1 MKNIKRALMV
11 FTLALVVISIVA
23 PQTLFLASSLAE
35 KWTEVGS
42 NVDFDRVNDLETAL
56 DVYSTSAESD
66 ESLTEY
72 SPLWTDYI
80 GEDGWIILENQ
91 GLNVI
96 GQSVRF
102 KDVAFGGAYSPLTPL
117 DIVLTIDD
125 AVIANNKQGTDEWIA
140 VSKAIGGLQTSGYT
154 QVNINVQFY
163 QAGTDIEA
171 VVDPLIKFSD
181 IDYDQ
186 VVGAASSDS
195 FAVSTD
201 SKLVYNTDG
210 ENTYFSYADASV
222 STDKDRWVI
231 INSDETSS
239 FNFVW
244 GMNKLDVDG
253 PSSRVGG
260 FTDIDI
266 RLRGTAGRLELNKVD
281 ELGNPLEGAM
291 FTVYNESGTEVTQVT
306 TNSNGYARTP
316 LINLGDYTVVETSA
330 PEGYVLDN
338 TVYPATINSNNQIVT
353 INSGN
358 PIINEGY
365 KGQIELTKTNEAD
378 EPLQGVEFTIYDSE
392 MNSVEVITT
401 DENGYAISSELA
413 VGDYIVIETE
423 QLDGYIPNAI
433 EYLATIANDGDLVTL
448 NDGEAI
454 INQKLWGQV
463 EINKVDENNQP
474 LADAEFTIYDSE
486 MNSVEVIIT
495 DENGYAI
502 SSNLEYGD
510 YTIIETKAPDG
521 YQLELTKYPFTI
533 ENDGEIV
540 TINNGDP
547 VVNYREENLIITTD
561 SEDSEEK
568 SETNDILSENSSEE
582 TVDLPE
588 VSTDTVSEDE
598 ELKLTETGNNLML
611 VLIVLASV
619 LFIVLGSLKILI
631 KTKLV

>member
-1 MKNIKRALMV
+1 MENIKKALMV
-11 FTLALVVISIVA
+11 LILAIVVVSTVA
-23 PQTLFLASSLAE
+23 TQNMFLASSLTGE
-35 KWTEVGS
+35 WVQVGS
-42 NVDFDRVNDLETAL
+42 NPDFDRVNDLETAL

-80 GEDGWIILENQ
+80 GEEGWIILENQ

-102 KDVAFGGAYSPLTPL
+102 NDVEFGGVYSPLTPL

-125 AVIANNKQGTDEWIA
+125 AVIANNKQGTDEWVA

-154 QVNINVQFY
+154 KVNINVQFY

-201 SKLVYNTDG
+201 SKLVYNSDA

-239 FNFVW
+239 FNFIW

-260 FTDIDI
+260 FSDIDI
-266 RLRGTAGRLELNKVD
+266 RLRGTAGRLDLNKID
-281 ELGNPLEGAM
+281 ELGNPLEGAV

-316 LINLGDYTVVETSA
+316 LISLGDYTVVETEA

-338 TVYPATINSNNQIVT
+338 TVYPATIDSNNQIVT
-353 INSGN
+353 INRGN
-358 PIINEGY
+358 SIINESY
-365 KGQIELTKTNEAD
+365 KGQIELTKTNEFG
-378 EPLQGVEFTIYDSE
+378 ELLQGVGFTIYDSE
-392 MNSVEVITT
+392 MNRVEVITT
-401 DENGYAISSELA
+401 DENGYAISSKLA
-413 VGDYIVIETE
+413 VGDYIVIETG
-423 QLDGYIPNAI
+423 QLDGYISNST
-433 EYLATIANDGDLVTL
+433 EYLVTIANDG
-448 NDGEAI
+448 
-454 INQKLWGQV
+454 
-463 EINKVDENNQP
+463 
-474 LADAEFTIYDSE
+474 
-486 MNSVEVIIT
+486 
-495 DENGYAI
+495 
-502 SSNLEYGD
+502 
-510 YTIIETKAPDG
+510 
-521 YQLELTKYPFTI
+521 
-533 ENDGEIV
+533 EIV
-540 TINNGDP
+540 AINNGEP
-547 VVNYREENLIITTD
+547 VINYLEENLIITID
-561 SEDSEEK
+561 SEDSEEQTEIDEGK
-568 SETNDILSENSSEE
+568 SVDEGQSETNDVISEE
-582 TVDLPE
+582 TDNLLE
-588 VSTDTVSEDE
+588 VTNDTKPDQE
-598 ELKLTETGNNLML
+598 ELKLTETGNNL
-611 VLIVLASV
+611 ILAQVVIAST
-619 LFIVLGSLKILI
+619 LFIILSAFKILI
-631 KTKLV
+631 RF